1 MSATNDLARLMLRM
15 IASDP
20 EALAELA
27 DALAPHLRDPTRESD
42 RWMDAKAAADHLGLP
57 SVNALHKLTAARLI
71 PFEQEVRG
79 GKCWFRRSELDA
91 WRHRNRSAT
100 QARARVRENHV
111 QLKRRTRL

>member
-1 MSATNDLARLMLRM
+1 MSATDDMARLMLRT

-27 DALAPHLRDPTRESD
+27 EALAPLIRETAPAPD
-42 RWMDAKAAADHLGLP
+42 GWMDAKAAAGHLGLP

-91 WRHRNRSAT
+91 WRHRNRSA
-100 QARARVRENHV
+100 AGALPPVRSRARGVV
-111 QLKRRTRL
+111 SPSA